1 VTAPGTPAGE
11 LAGTV
16 ALVTGAGSGI
26 GAAAARLLAERGLD
40 VAVVARRA
48 ELLAETARAVE
59 QAGRQAHVVVTDLAE
74 PQACVDAV
82 ASTVEALGRLDVQV
96 NNAAFIRNGP
106 IEAHSVEIVD
116 RHLAVNVR
124 APFLL
129 TQAALPHLRRGE
141 LPAIVNV
148 SSSVGSMVKPGSLLY
163 GTSKAALEYFTRAC
177 AYDFGPDR
185 IRVNCVAPGP
195 VDTPLHATYTDDV
208 EGAYADLARRVP
220 LGRMGHV
227 DDVAHWIWWLS
238 ATETTWT
245 TGNVIHVDGGQV
257 LGLPEAAGG

>member
-1 VTAPGTPAGE
+1 MS
-11 LAGTV
+11 L
-16 ALVTGAGSGI
+16 
-26 GAAAARLLAERGLD
+26 
-40 VAVVARRA
+40 VARRGD
-48 ELLAETARAVE
+48 LLAETGRAVE
-59 QAGRQAHVVVTDLAE
+59 RAGRRAHVVVADLAE
-74 PQACVDAV
+74 PAACLDAV
-82 ASTVEALGRLDVQV
+82 ASTVAALGRLDVLV

-106 IEAHSVEIVD
+106 IEDHSVEVFD
-116 RHLAVNVR
+116 RHMAVNVR
-124 APFLL
+124 APFVL
-129 TQAALPHLRRGE
+129 TQAALPHLRSGE

-148 SSSVGSMVKPGSLLY
+148 SSSVGSIVKPGSLLY

-227 DDVAHWIWWLS
+227 DDIAHWIWWLS
-238 ATETTWT
+238 SPESSWT